1 MKPTEIGLRRAFD
14 VHSEVLPNGLKV
26 LLVENPS
33 IPTVSLTAS
42 VLAGARY
49 DPESKAGLAIMV
61 SRLLDEGT
69 ENRTSLEIAE
79 AIESVGGG
87 IEADGSFE
95 RIIATAGVLNK
106 DVDLGLELLSDLLMR
121 PIFPQE
127 YVDKEKE
134 RTLAEIQS
142 AQDRPQ
148 VIAGWAFNELVY
160 QNHPL
165 HRPSH
170 GYPQTV
176 ERLTREDLLE
186 FHKRY
191 FVPNNVI
198 LSIVGDFRVPELLPK
213 IEKAFGTWESKPV
226 VFPTY
231 SPAVRQTG
239 KRVKYITM
247 PAQQLNIYLG
257 HLGISRT
264 NPDYYALQVL
274 DTILGGG
281 AGFTARIPQRLR
293 DEMGL
298 AYTTFASITMTAG
311 LDPGRFIAFIG
322 TSPENMKLATEG
334 LINEIRRIIEE
345 PVTAQE
351 LQDARDYLTGSF
363 VFAFESSP
371 QIARFL
377 VHAEVYGLG
386 FDYIEK
392 YPQYIRAVTVEDIS
406 RVAKMYLDGDNYTLV
421 VVGPVAEDGNLLNY
435 VSGRERKPDRA
446 QPSN

>member
-1 MKPTEIGLRRAFD
+1 MKPTELVRRAFD
-14 VHSEVLPNGLKV
+14 VHSHTLPNGLKV
-26 LLVENPS
+26 LLVENSS

-42 VLAGARY
+42 VLTGARY

-69 ENRTSLEIAE
+69 ATRTSLEIAD
-79 AIESVGGG
+79 AIESVGGS
-87 IEADGSFE
+87 IETDGSFE
-95 RIIATAGVLNK
+95 RIMATASVLNK
-106 DVDLGLELLSDLLMR
+106 DVDLGLELLADLLIR
-121 PIFPQE
+121 PVFPQE
-127 YVDKEKE
+127 FVDKEKE

-148 VIAGWAFNELVY
+148 VVAGWAFNELVY
-160 QNHPL
+160 QKHPL

-170 GYPQTV
+170 GYPETV
-176 ERLTREDLLE
+176 EKITRTDLLD
-186 FHKRY
+186 FHSRF
-191 FVPNNVI
+191 FVPNNVL
-198 LSIVGDFRVPELLPK
+198 LSMVGDFQVKDLLPK
-213 IEKAFGTWESKPV
+213 VEKFFGGWVSKPV

-231 SPAVRQTG
+231 ENPVRQTA
-239 KRVKYITM
+239 KRTKFVTM

-257 HLGISRT
+257 HLGITRT
-264 NPDYYALQVL
+264 NSDYYALQVL

-293 DEMGL
+293 DELGL

-311 LDPGRFIAFIG
+311 MDPGRFIAFIG
-322 TSPENMKLATEG
+322 TSPANMKLATEG

-351 LQDARDYLTGSF
+351 LQDAKDYLTGSF

-386 FDYIEK
+386 FDYVEK
-392 YPQYIRAVTVEDIS
+392 YPEYICAVTVEEIS
-406 RVAKMYLDGDNYTLV
+406 RVARKYLDSENYTLV
-421 VVGPVAEDGNLLNY
+421 VVGPVAENGDLINGP
-435 VSGRERKPDRA
+435 E
-446 QPSN
+446 

>member
-1 MKPTEIGLRRAFD
+1 MKRTTVKPTEIGLRRSLE
-14 VHSEVLPNGLKV
+14 VHSHVLPNGLKV
-26 LLVENPS
+26 LLVENHS
-33 IPTVSLTAS
+33 LPTVSLTAS

-69 ENRTSLEIAE
+69 ETRTSLEIAD
-79 AIESVGGG
+79 AIESVGGA
-87 IEADGSFE
+87 IETDGSFE
-95 RIIATAGVLNK
+95 RIIAAAGVLNE
-106 DVDLGLELLSDLLMR
+106 DIDLGLELLSDLLIR
-121 PIFPQE
+121 PAFPE
-127 YVDKEKE
+127 DYVEKE
-134 RTLAEIQS
+134 RERTLSEIVS

-148 VIAGWAFNELVY
+148 VVAGWAFNELIY
-160 QNHPL
+160 QDHPM

-170 GYPQTV
+170 GYPNTV
-176 ERLTREDLLE
+176 EGLTRDDLLD
-186 FHKRY
+186 FHRRY

-198 LSIVGDFRVPELLPK
+198 LSLVGDFQVAEILPK
-213 IEKAFGTWESKPV
+213 VEKTFGAWQSKPV
-226 VFPTY
+226 VFPEY
-231 SPAVRQTG
+231 PEARRQTS
-239 KRVKYITM
+239 KRTKFITM

-257 HLGISRT
+257 HLGVTRT

-293 DEMGL
+293 DELGL

-311 LDPGRFIAFIG
+311 ADVGRFVAFIG
-322 TSPENMKLATEG
+322 TSPENMKLAVDG
-334 LINEIRRIIEE
+334 LLNEIRRIIEE
-345 PVTAQE
+345 PVTEQE
-351 LQDARDYLTGSF
+351 LQDAKDYLTGSF

-392 YPQYIRAVTVEDIS
+392 YPQYIRTVTVDDIS
-406 RVAKMYLDGDNYTLV
+406 RVARKYLDNENYTLV
-421 VVGPVAEDGNLLNY
+421 VVGPVAE
-435 VSGRERKPDRA
+435 SGDLTNGT
-446 QPSN
+446 Q

>member
-1 MKPTEIGLRRAFD
+1 MKPTELGVRRAFD
-14 VHSEVLPNGLKV
+14 VHSHVFANGLQV

-33 IPTVSLTAS
+33 VPTVSLSATIQ
-42 VLAGARY
+42 AGARC
-49 DPESKAGLAIMV
+49 DPEEKAGLAIMV

-69 ENRTSLEIAE
+69 ENRTSFEIAD

-95 RIIATAGVLNK
+95 RIMISAGVLSK
-106 DVDLGLELLSDLLMR
+106 DVDLGLELLGELAMC

-127 YVDKEKE
+127 YVDKERE
-134 RTLAEIQS
+134 RTLAEIVS

-148 VIAGWAFNELVY
+148 VVAGWAFNELVY
-160 QNHPL
+160 QGHPL

-176 ERLTREDLLE
+176 ERITRQDLLE
-186 FHKRY
+186 FHKKY
-191 FVPNNVI
+191 FVPNNAI

-213 IEKAFGTWESKPV
+213 IEKTFGRWQPKPV

-231 SPAVRQTG
+231 PSPVRQTE
-239 KRVKYITM
+239 KRQKFVTM

-281 AGFTARIPQRLR
+281 AGFTARIPRRLR
-293 DEMGL
+293 DELGL

-311 LDPGRFIAFIG
+311 FDPGRFIAFIG
-322 TSPENMKLATEG
+322 TSSENMKLATEG
-334 LINEIRRIIEE
+334 LLNEIRRIIEE
-345 PVTAQE
+345 PVSPAE
-351 LQDARDYLTGSF
+351 LQDAKDYLTGSF

-377 VHAEVYGLG
+377 VHAKVYGLG

-392 YPQYIRAVTVEDIS
+392 YLEYIRAITVEDVA
-406 RVAKMYLDGDNYTLV
+406 RVAKMYLDSENYTLV
-421 VVGPVAEDGNLLNY
+421 VVGPVAENGN
-435 VSGRERKPDRA
+435 VSNG
-446 QPSN
+446 N

>member
-1 MKPTEIGLRRAFD
+1 VKPTDVGLRRAFD
-14 VHSEVLPNGLKV
+14 VHSHTLDNGLKV
-26 LLVENPS
+26 LLVDNPS

-42 VLAGARY
+42 VLTGARY
-49 DPESKAGLAIMV
+49 DPEAKAGLAIMV
-61 SRLLDEGT
+61 CRLLDEGT
-69 ENRTSLEIAE
+69 ENRTSLEIAD
-79 AIESVGGG
+79 AIESVGGA

-95 RIIATAGVLNK
+95 RIMATAGVLKK
-106 DVDLGLELLSDLLMR
+106 DVDLGLELLSDLLIR

-127 YVDKEKE
+127 FVDKEKE
-134 RTLAEIQS
+134 RTLAEIVS

-148 VIAGWAFNELVY
+148 VVAGWAFNELVY

-176 ERLTREDLLE
+176 ERLTRTDLLD
-186 FHKRY
+186 FHERY

-213 IEKAFGTWESKPV
+213 IQQAFGSWALKPV

-231 SPAVRQTG
+231 PQPVRQSG
-239 KRVKYITM
+239 KRLKFITM

-257 HLGISRT
+257 HLGVTRT

-293 DEMGL
+293 DELGL

-334 LINEIRRIIEE
+334 LLNEIRRIIEE

-351 LQDARDYLTGSF
+351 LQDAQDYLTGSF
-363 VFAFESSP
+363 VFALESSP

-377 VHAEVYGLG
+377 GHAEVYGLG
-386 FDYIEK
+386 FDYVEK
-392 YPQYIRAVTVEDIS
+392 YPEYIRALTVEDIS
-406 RVAKMYLDGDNYTLV
+406 RAAKTYLDSENYTLV
-421 VVGPVAEDGNLLNY
+421 VVGPVAEDGNLID
-435 VSGRERKPDRA
+435 GT
-446 QPSN
+446 

>member
-1 MKPTEIGLRRAFD
+1 VKPSEIGLRRALE
-14 VHSEVLPNGLKV
+14 VHSHTLRNGLKV
-26 LLVENPS
+26 LLVDNS
-33 IPTVSLTAS
+33 SVPTVSLTSS

-49 DPESKAGLAIMV
+49 DLESKAGLAIMA

-69 ENRTSLEIAE
+69 ESRTSLEIAD
-79 AIESVGGG
+79 AIESVGGA
-87 IEADGSFE
+87 IETDGSFE

-106 DVDLGLELLSDLLMR
+106 DVDLGLELLADLVMR
-121 PIFPQE
+121 PIFPQD

-134 RTLAEIQS
+134 RTLAEIAS
-142 AQDRPQ
+142 ALDRPQ
-148 VIAGWAFNELVY
+148 VVAGWAFNELVY

-176 ERLTREDLLE
+176 ERLTREDLLD
-186 FHKRY
+186 FHRRY

-213 IEKAFGTWESKPV
+213 IENAFGDWEARPV
-226 VFPTY
+226 EFPEY
-231 SPAVRQTG
+231 SEPVRQTG
-239 KRVKYITM
+239 KRVKFITM
-247 PAQQLNIYLG
+247 PAQQLNIYVG
-257 HLGISRT
+257 HLGVRRT

-281 AGFTARIPQRLR
+281 AGFTARIPRRLR
-293 DEMGL
+293 DELGL
-298 AYTTFASITMTAG
+298 AYTTFASMTMTAG

-322 TSPENMKLATEG
+322 TSPENMNLAIDG
-334 LINEIRRIIEE
+334 LLNEIRRIIEE
-345 PVTAQE
+345 PVSAEE
-351 LQDARDYLTGSF
+351 LQDAKDYLTGSF

-386 FDYIEK
+386 FDYIDK
-392 YPQYIRAVTVEDIS
+392 YPQYVRAVTVDDIS
-406 RVAKMYLDGDNYTLV
+406 RVARKYLDSENYTLV
-421 VVGPVAEDGNLLNY
+421 VVGPVAEDGNLIN
-435 VSGRERKPDRA
+435 GTD
-446 QPSN
+446 

>member
-1 MKPTEIGLRRAFD
+1 MKPSEVGLRRPLH
-14 VHSEVLPNGLKV
+14 VHSHTLSNGLKI
-26 LLVENPS
+26 LMVENPS
-33 IPTVSLTAS
+33 LPAVSMTGS
-42 VLAGARY
+42 VFAGARY
-49 DPESKAGLAIMV
+49 DPEAKAGQAIMA

-69 ENRTSLEIAE
+69 ETRTSLEIAD
-79 AIESVGGG
+79 AIESVGGA

-95 RIIATAGVLNK
+95 RIVATAGVLKK
-106 DVDLGLELLSDLLMR
+106 DVDLGLELLSDLLIR
-121 PIFPQE
+121 PVFPQD

-134 RTLAEIQS
+134 RTLAEIIS

-148 VIAGWAFNELVY
+148 VVAGWAFNELVY
-160 QNHPL
+160 QDHPL

-170 GYPQTV
+170 GYPHTV
-176 ERLTREDLLE
+176 EQLTRQDLLD
-186 FHKRY
+186 FHRRY
-191 FVPNNVI
+191 FAPNNTI
-198 LSIVGDFRVPELLPK
+198 LSIVGDFQVPELLPM
-213 IEKAFGTWESKPV
+213 IEKAFGAWQARPIQP
-226 VFPTY
+226 PTY
-231 SPAVRQTG
+231 REPVRQSG
-239 KRVKYITM
+239 KRVKFITM

-257 HLGISRT
+257 HLGVTRT

-293 DEMGL
+293 DELGL

-322 TSPENMKLATEG
+322 TSPENMKLAIDG
-334 LINEIRRIIEE
+334 LLNEIRQIIEK

-351 LQDARDYLTGSF
+351 LQDAKDYLTGSF

-377 VHAEVYGLG
+377 IHAHVYGLG

-392 YPQYIRAVTVEDIS
+392 YPEYIRAVTVDDIS
-406 RVAKMYLDGDNYTLV
+406 RVARKYLDSENYTLV
-421 VVGPVAEDGNLLNY
+421 VVGPVAEDGNLIN
-435 VSGRERKPDRA
+435 G
-446 QPSN
+446 NH

>member
-1 MKPTEIGLRRAFD
+1 MKPSEVGLRRALS
-14 VHSEVLPNGLKV
+14 VHSQTLPNGLKV

-33 IPTVSLTAS
+33 LPTVSMTGS

-49 DPESKAGLAIMV
+49 DPEAKAGLAIMA

-69 ENRTSLEIAE
+69 ENRTSLQIAD
-79 AIESVGGG
+79 AIESVGGA

-95 RIIATAGVLNK
+95 RIIATASVLNR
-106 DVDLGLELLSDLLMR
+106 DVDLGLELLSDLLIR
-121 PIFPQE
+121 PVFPQE
-127 YVDKEKE
+127 YVVKEKE
-134 RTLAEIQS
+134 RTLAEIVS

-148 VIAGWAFNELVY
+148 VVAGWAFNELVY
-160 QNHPL
+160 GEHPL

-176 ERLTREDLLE
+176 SALTREDLLA
-186 FHKRY
+186 FHRQY

-213 IEKAFGTWESKPV
+213 IEKAFGAWESKPV
-226 VFPTY
+226 AFPTY
-231 SPAVRQTG
+231 PPPVRQTG
-239 KRVKYITM
+239 KRLKYIPM

-257 HLGISRT
+257 HLGISRMSA
-264 NPDYYALQVL
+264 DYYALQVL

-293 DEMGL
+293 DELGL

-311 LDPGRFIAFIG
+311 LDQGRFVSFIG
-322 TSPENMKLATEG
+322 TSPENMKLAIDG
-334 LINEIRRIIEE
+334 LLQEIRRIIEE

-351 LQDARDYLTGSF
+351 LQDAKDYLTGSF

-392 YPQYIRAVTVEDIS
+392 YPEFIRSVTVEDIS
-406 RVAKMYLDGDNYTLV
+406 RVARKYLDSENYTLV
-421 VVGPVAEDGNLLNY
+421 VVGPVAEDGNVVN
-435 VSGRERKPDRA
+435 GIE
-446 QPSN
+446 

>member
-1 MKPTEIGLRRAFD
+1 MKPTELVRRAFD
-14 VHSEVLPNGLKV
+14 VHSHTLPNGLKV
-26 LLVENPS
+26 LLVENSS

-42 VLAGARY
+42 VLTGARY

-69 ENRTSLEIAE
+69 ATRTSLEIAD
-79 AIESVGGG
+79 AIESVGGS
-87 IEADGSFE
+87 IETDGSFE
-95 RIIATAGVLNK
+95 RIMATASVLNK
-106 DVDLGLELLSDLLMR
+106 DVDLGLELLADLLIR
-121 PIFPQE
+121 PVFPQE
-127 YVDKEKE
+127 FVDKEKE

-148 VIAGWAFNELVY
+148 VVAGWAFNELVY
-160 QNHPL
+160 QKHPL

-170 GYPQTV
+170 GYPETV
-176 ERLTREDLLE
+176 EKITRADLLD
-186 FHKRY
+186 FHSRF
-191 FVPNNVI
+191 FVPNNVL
-198 LSIVGDFRVPELLPK
+198 LSMVGDFQVKDLLPK
-213 IEKAFGTWESKPV
+213 VEKFFGGWVSKPV

-231 SPAVRQTG
+231 ENPVRQTA
-239 KRVKYITM
+239 KRTKFVTM

-257 HLGISRT
+257 HLGITRT
-264 NPDYYALQVL
+264 NSDYYALQVL

-293 DEMGL
+293 DELGL

-311 LDPGRFIAFIG
+311 MDPGRFIAFIG
-322 TSPENMKLATEG
+322 TSPANMKLATEG

-351 LQDARDYLTGSF
+351 LQDAKDYLTGSF

-386 FDYIEK
+386 FDYVEK
-392 YPQYIRAVTVEDIS
+392 YPEYICAVTVEEIS
-406 RVAKMYLDGDNYTLV
+406 RVARKYLDSENYTLV
-421 VVGPVAEDGNLLNY
+421 VVGPVAENGDLINGP
-435 VSGRERKPDRA
+435 E
-446 QPSN
+446 